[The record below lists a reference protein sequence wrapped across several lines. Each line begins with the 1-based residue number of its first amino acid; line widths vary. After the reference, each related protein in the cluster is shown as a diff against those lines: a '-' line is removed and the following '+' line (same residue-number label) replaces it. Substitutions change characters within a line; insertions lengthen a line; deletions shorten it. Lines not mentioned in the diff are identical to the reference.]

1 MQNEM
6 ENTYEIITNE
16 NEFENLE
23 NNSFKGKIP
32 EMINSTIT
40 FKGSNNLLYCE
51 RDVVLENCN
60 LCFYY
65 DNSIIYLSKSRYN
78 YHVNVSV
85 HYDSLVY
92 IGRNNFIKENIN
104 IVASEGKHIVIGS
117 DGLYSD
123 NITIRTADPHLIYR
137 AADKKRLNYSKNVF
151 IGDHVWISQ
160 SVFVLKG
167 TCIGS
172 GSIIGAASV
181 LSSKKVP
188 SNTSFAGNPAKM
200 IGKDIFYDKTSVHH
214 FTKEDTK
221 NSKFYGAEN
230 PDPDF
235 DPNKF
240 LYEYAED
247 EQFDFSS
254 IDKPMRSTSIKKKL
268 EFIKEEISKKPY
280 KNRFFV
286 PLPKEQKKNLV
297 YYIRKFLRRI
307 IGI

>member
-1 MQNEM
+1 MKKEI

-16 NEFENLE
+16 SEFENLQ
-23 NNSFKGKIP
+23 NNQFKGKVP

-40 FKGSNNLLYCE
+40 FKGTNNLLYCE

-60 LCFYY
+60 LCFNY
-65 DNSIIYLSKSRYN
+65 DNSIIYLSKSKYK
-78 YHVNVSV
+78 YLVNISV

-92 IGRNNFIKENIN
+92 IGRNNFIKNNIS
-104 IVASEGKHIVIGS
+104 IIASEGKHIVIGS
-117 DGLYSD
+117 NGLYSD
-123 NITIRTADPHLIYR
+123 NIIIRTADPHLIYR
-137 AADKKRLNYSKNVF
+137 VSDKKRINYSKNVF
-151 IGDHVWISQ
+151 IGDHVWIGQ
-160 SVFVLKG
+160 NVFVLKG
-167 TCIGS
+167 TKIGS
-172 GSIIGAASV
+172 GSIIGSASV
-181 LSSKKVP
+181 LASKSVP

-200 IGKDIFYDKTSVHH
+200 IAKDIFYNKPSVHH

-221 NSKFYGAEN
+221 NSKFFGTET
-230 PDPDF
+230 PDPDY
-235 DPNKF
+235 DLNKF
-240 LYEYAED
+240 IYEYIAE

-254 IDKPMRSTSIKKKL
+254 IDKPLRSKNIKKKL

-286 PLPKEQKKNLV
+286 PLPKEPKKNLV